1 MARREGT
8 TKNGGRVVVAEIE
21 GRAAVDWD
29 RLRIFCAAAE
39 VGSFT
44 HAGDMLELSQSAV
57 SRQIAA
63 LEEEVGV
70 PLFHRH
76 ARGLILTEPGE
87 TLFRTALEM
96 KLKIETARARLV
108 DTREKPNG
116 QLRITTTIGLG
127 TYWLTPRLGEFLDS
141 FPDIRVELL
150 LIDEELDLAM
160 RQADVA
166 IRLRLPVQS
175 DLVQRRLF
183 TVHFHAYAS
192 AEYVKRRGMPK
203 TPEELDAHRIVA
215 YGGSAANYLLET
227 SVLPVI
233 GRDPRHPRPV
243 ALTVSNVSSVK
254 RAVESGFGVGI
265 LPDYLVVQ
273 NSILVRVLP
282 ESEMPSL
289 DTYFVYPEEL
299 RNVARVQVFRDF
311 MIQKAQ
317 RWSH

>member
-1 MARREGT
+1 
-8 TKNGGRVVVAEIE
+8 
-21 GRAAVDWD
+21 VDWD

-127 TYWLTPRLGEFLDS
+127 TYWLTPRLGEFLDGY
-141 FPDIRVELL
+141 PEIKVELL

-192 AEYVKRRGMPK
+192 ADYVKRKGAPK
-203 TPEELDAHRIVA
+203 SPEELDSHRIVA
-215 YGGSAANYLLET
+215 FGGVGPPYLLET
-227 SVLPVI
+227 SVLPSL
-233 GRDPRHPRPV
+233 GRDPRNPRPA

-265 LPDYLVVQ
+265 LPDYIVGQ
-273 NSILVRVLP
+273 TSNLVRVLT
-282 ESEMPSL
+282 ESDMPSL

-299 RNVARVQVFRDF
+299 RNVARIQVFRDF
-311 MIQKAQ
+311 MIQKAL

>member
-1 MARREGT
+1 M
-8 TKNGGRVVVAEIE
+8 
-21 GRAAVDWD
+21 DWD

-70 PLFHRH
+70 PLFLRH

-116 QLRITTTIGLG
+116 LLRITTTIGLG
-127 TYWLTPRLGEFLDS
+127 TYWLTPRLGEFLDGY
-141 FPDIRVELL
+141 PEIRVELL

-192 AEYVKRRGMPK
+192 AEYVKRRGAPK
-203 TPEELDAHRIVA
+203 GPEDLDAHRIVA
-215 YGGSAANYLLET
+215 FGGVGPPYLLET
-227 SVLPVI
+227 SVLPSL
-233 GRDPRHPRPV
+233 GRDARNPRQP

-254 RAVESGFGVGI
+254 RAIESGFGVGI
-265 LPDYLVVQ
+265 LPDYLVGQ
-273 NSILVRVLP
+273 TSNLVRVLT

-299 RNVARVQVFRDF
+299 RNVARIQVFRDF
-311 MIQKAQ
+311 MIQKAL

>member
-1 MARREGT
+1 M
-8 TKNGGRVVVAEIE
+8 
-21 GRAAVDWD
+21 DWD

-127 TYWLTPRLGEFLDS
+127 TYWLTPRLGEFLDN

-192 AEYVKRRGMPK
+192 AEYVKRHGMPK

-227 SVLPVI
+227 SVLPTL
-233 GRDPRHPRPV
+233 GRDPRQPRSV

-254 RAVESGFGVGI
+254 RAVECGFGVGI

-273 NSILVRVLP
+273 NSNLVRVLT

>member
-1 MARREGT
+1 M
-8 TKNGGRVVVAEIE
+8 
-21 GRAAVDWD
+21 DWD

-127 TYWLTPRLGEFLDS
+127 TYWLTPRLGEFLDN

-192 AEYVKRRGMPK
+192 AEYVKRHGMPK

-227 SVLPVI
+227 SVLPTL
-233 GRDPRHPRPV
+233 GRDPRQPRSV

-273 NSILVRVLP
+273 NSNLVRVLT

>member
-1 MARREGT
+1 
-8 TKNGGRVVVAEIE
+8 
-21 GRAAVDWD
+21 VDWD

-116 QLRITTTIGLG
+116 QLKITTTIGLG

-141 FPDIRVELL
+141 YPEIRVELL

-192 AEYVKRRGMPK
+192 ADYVKRRGAPK
-203 TPEELDAHRIVA
+203 TPEELDSHRIIA
-215 YGGSAANYLLET
+215 FGGVGPPYLLET
-227 SVLPVI
+227 SVLPSL
-233 GRDPRHPRPV
+233 GRDARNPRQA

-265 LPDYLVVQ
+265 LPDYIVGQ
-273 NSILVRVLP
+273 TSNLVRVLT
-282 ESEMPSL
+282 ESDMPSL

-299 RNVARVQVFRDF
+299 RNVARIQVFRDF
-311 MIQKAQ
+311 MIQKAL

>member
-1 MARREGT
+1 
-8 TKNGGRVVVAEIE
+8 
-21 GRAAVDWD
+21 VDWD

-127 TYWLTPRLGEFLDS
+127 TYWLTPRLGEFLDA
-141 FPDIRVELL
+141 FPEIRVELL

-192 AEYVKRRGMPK
+192 ADYIKRRGGPK
-203 TPEELDAHRIVA
+203 TPEELDSHRIVA
-215 YGGSAANYLLET
+215 FGGVGPPYLLET
-227 SVLPVI
+227 SVLPSL
-233 GRDPRHPRPV
+233 GRDARNHRPA

-254 RAVESGFGVGI
+254 RAVESGFGIGI
-265 LPDYLVVQ
+265 LPDYIVGQ
-273 NSILVRVLP
+273 TSNLVRVLT

-299 RNVARVQVFRDF
+299 RNVARIQVFRDF
-311 MIQKAQ
+311 MIQKAL

>member
-1 MARREGT
+1 
-8 TKNGGRVVVAEIE
+8 
-21 GRAAVDWD
+21 VDWD

-44 HAGDMLELSQSAV
+44 HAGDLLELSQSAV

-87 TLFRTALEM
+87 TLFRTALDM

-116 QLRITTTIGLG
+116 LLRVTTTIGLG
-127 TYWLTPRLGEFLDS
+127 TYWLTPRFGDFLDAY
-141 FPDIRVELL
+141 PDIRVELL
-150 LIDEELDLAM
+150 LVDEELDLAM

-192 AEYVKRRGMPK
+192 ADYVKRRGAPK
-203 TPEELDAHRIVA
+203 TAEELDAHRIIA
-215 YGGSAANYLLET
+215 FGGVGPSYLLET
-227 SVLPVI
+227 SVLPI
-233 GRDPRHPRPV
+233 LGRDTRHPRPA

-254 RAVESGFGVGI
+254 RAVESGLGIGV
-265 LPDYLVVQ
+265 LPDYIVEH
-273 NSILVRVLP
+273 SAGLVRVLT
-282 ESEMPSL
+282 ESDMPSL

-299 RNVARVQVFRDF
+299 RNVARIQVFRDF

>member
-1 MARREGT
+1 MDWD
-8 TKNGGRVVVAEIE
+8 KLRVFHAVAE
-21 GRAAVDWD
+21 A
-29 RLRIFCAAAE
+29 
-39 VGSFT
+39 GSFT

-116 QLRITTTIGLG
+116 QLKITTTIGLG

-141 FPDIRVELL
+141 YPEIRVELL

-192 AEYVKRRGMPK
+192 ADYVKRRGAPK
-203 TPEELDAHRIVA
+203 TPEELDSHRIIA
-215 YGGSAANYLLET
+215 FGGVGPPYLLET
-227 SVLPVI
+227 SVLPSL
-233 GRDPRHPRPV
+233 GRDARNPRAA

-265 LPDYLVVQ
+265 LPDYIVGQ
-273 NSILVRVLP
+273 TSNLVRVLT
-282 ESEMPSL
+282 ESDMPSL

-299 RNVARVQVFRDF
+299 RNVARIQVFRDF
-311 MIQKAQ
+311 MIQKAL

>member
-1 MARREGT
+1 M
-8 TKNGGRVVVAEIE
+8 
-21 GRAAVDWD
+21 DWD

-44 HAGDMLELSQSAV
+44 HAGDLLELSQSAV

-116 QLRITTTIGLG
+116 LLRVTTTIGLG
-127 TYWLTPRLGEFLDS
+127 TYWLTPRLGEFLDTY
-141 FPDIRVELL
+141 PDVRVELL

-192 AEYVKRRGMPK
+192 TDYVKRRGAPK
-203 TPEELDAHRIVA
+203 LPEELDNHRIIA
-215 YGGSAANYLLET
+215 YGGAGASYLLET
-227 SVLPVI
+227 SVLPVL
-233 GRDPRHPRPV
+233 GRDARQPRAA
-243 ALTVSNVSSVK
+243 ALTVSNISSVK
-254 RAVESGFGVGI
+254 RAVESGIGVGI
-265 LPDYLVVQ
+265 LPDYLVDQ
-273 NSILVRVLP
+273 TANLVRVLN
-282 ESEMPSL
+282 ESEMPAL

-299 RNVARVQVFRDF
+299 RNVARIQVFRDF

>member
-1 MARREGT
+1 M
-8 TKNGGRVVVAEIE
+8 
-21 GRAAVDWD
+21 DWD

-44 HAGDMLELSQSAV
+44 HAGDLLELSQSAV

-127 TYWLTPRLGEFLDS
+127 TYWLTPRLGEFLDGY
-141 FPDIRVELL
+141 PEIRVELL

-192 AEYVKRRGMPK
+192 ADYVKRRGAPK

-215 YGGSAANYLLET
+215 FGGVGPPYLLET
-227 SVLPVI
+227 SVLPSL
-233 GRDPRHPRPV
+233 GRDARHPRPA

-254 RAVESGFGVGI
+254 RAVESGFGIGV
-265 LPDYLVVQ
+265 LPDYIVGQ
-273 NSILVRVLP
+273 TSNLVRVLT

-299 RNVARVQVFRDF
+299 RNVARIQVFRDF

>member
-1 MARREGT
+1 M
-8 TKNGGRVVVAEIE
+8 
-21 GRAAVDWD
+21 DWD

-116 QLRITTTIGLG
+116 LLRITTTIGLG
-127 TYWLTPRLGEFLDS
+127 TYWLTPRLGEFLDGY
-141 FPDIRVELL
+141 PEIRVELL

-192 AEYVKRRGMPK
+192 AEYVKRRGAPK
-203 TPEELDAHRIVA
+203 SPEDLDGHRIVA
-215 YGGSAANYLLET
+215 FGGVGPPYLLET
-227 SVLPVI
+227 SVLPSL
-233 GRDPRHPRPV
+233 GRDARNPRQP

-254 RAVESGFGVGI
+254 RAIESGFGVGI
-265 LPDYLVVQ
+265 LPDYLVGQ
-273 NSILVRVLP
+273 TSNLVRVLT

-299 RNVARVQVFRDF
+299 RNVARIQVFRDF
-311 MIQKAQ
+311 MIQKAL

>member
-1 MARREGT
+1 M
-8 TKNGGRVVVAEIE
+8 
-21 GRAAVDWD
+21 DWD

-127 TYWLTPRLGEFLDS
+127 TYWLTPRLGEFLDA
-141 FPDIRVELL
+141 FPEIRVELL

-192 AEYVKRRGMPK
+192 ADYIKRRGGPK
-203 TPEELDAHRIVA
+203 TPEELDSHRIVA
-215 YGGSAANYLLET
+215 FGGVGPPYLLET
-227 SVLPVI
+227 SVLPSL
-233 GRDPRHPRPV
+233 GRDARNHRPA

-254 RAVESGFGVGI
+254 RAVESGFGIGI
-265 LPDYLVVQ
+265 LPDYIVGQ
-273 NSILVRVLP
+273 TSNLVRVLT

-299 RNVARVQVFRDF
+299 RNVARIQVFRDF
-311 MIQKAQ
+311 MIQKAL

>member
-1 MARREGT
+1 
-8 TKNGGRVVVAEIE
+8 
-21 GRAAVDWD
+21 VDWD

-44 HAGDMLELSQSAV
+44 HAGDLLELSQSAV

-127 TYWLTPRLGEFLDS
+127 TYWLTPRLGEFLDAY
-141 FPDIRVELL
+141 PEIRVELL

-192 AEYVKRRGMPK
+192 ADYVKRRGAPK
-203 TPEELDAHRIVA
+203 AAEDLDNHRIIA
-215 YGGSAANYLLET
+215 FGGAAPPYLLET
-227 SVLPVI
+227 SVLTTL
-233 GRDPRHPRPV
+233 GREARNPRFA
-243 ALTVSNVSSVK
+243 ALTASNVSSVK

-265 LPDYLVVQ
+265 LPDYIVGQ
-273 NSILVRVLP
+273 TTNLVRVLT

-299 RNVARVQVFRDF
+299 RNVARIQVFRDF

>member
-1 MARREGT
+1 M
-8 TKNGGRVVVAEIE
+8 
-21 GRAAVDWD
+21 DWD

-116 QLRITTTIGLG
+116 LLRITTTIGLG
-127 TYWLTPRLGEFLDS
+127 TYWLTPRLGEFLDGY
-141 FPDIRVELL
+141 PEIRVELL

-166 IRLRLPVQS
+166 IRLRLSVQS

-192 AEYVKRRGMPK
+192 AEYVKRRGAPK
-203 TPEELDAHRIVA
+203 SPEDLDGHRIVA
-215 YGGSAANYLLET
+215 FGGVGPPYLLET
-227 SVLPVI
+227 SVLPSL
-233 GRDPRHPRPV
+233 GRDARNPRQP

-254 RAVESGFGVGI
+254 RAIESGFGVGI
-265 LPDYLVVQ
+265 LPDYLVGQ
-273 NSILVRVLP
+273 TSNLVRVLT

-299 RNVARVQVFRDF
+299 RNVARIQVFRDF
-311 MIQKAQ
+311 MIQKAL

>member
-1 MARREGT
+1 
-8 TKNGGRVVVAEIE
+8 
-21 GRAAVDWD
+21 VDWD

-44 HAGDMLELSQSAV
+44 HAGDLLELSQSAV

-116 QLRITTTIGLG
+116 LLRVTTTIGLG
-127 TYWLTPRLGEFLDS
+127 TYWLTPRLGEFLDTY
-141 FPDIRVELL
+141 PDIRIELL

-192 AEYVKRRGMPK
+192 TDYVKRRGAPK
-203 TPEELDAHRIVA
+203 LPEELDNHRIIA
-215 YGGSAANYLLET
+215 YGGAGASYLLET
-227 SVLPVI
+227 SVLPVL
-233 GRDPRHPRPV
+233 GRDARQPRAA
-243 ALTVSNVSSVK
+243 ALTVSNISSVK
-254 RAVESGFGVGI
+254 RAVESGIGVGV
-265 LPDYLVVQ
+265 LPDYLVDQ
-273 NSILVRVLP
+273 TANLVRVLN
-282 ESEMPSL
+282 ESEMPAL

-299 RNVARVQVFRDF
+299 RNVARIQVFRDF

>member
-1 MARREGT
+1 
-8 TKNGGRVVVAEIE
+8 
-21 GRAAVDWD
+21 VDWD

-116 QLRITTTIGLG
+116 LLRLTTTIGLG
-127 TYWLTPRLGEFLDS
+127 TYWLTPRLGEFLDGY
-141 FPDIRVELL
+141 PEIRVELL
-150 LIDEELDLAM
+150 LVDEELDLAM

-192 AEYVKRRGMPK
+192 ADYVKRRGAPK
-203 TPEELDAHRIVA
+203 SSDELDSHRIVA
-215 YGGSAANYLLET
+215 FGGANPPYLLET
-227 SVLPVI
+227 SVLPTL
-233 GRDPRHPRPV
+233 GRDQRHPRPS
-243 ALTVSNVSSVK
+243 ALTVSNISSVK
-254 RAVESGFGVGI
+254 RAIESGFGVGI
-265 LPDYLVVQ
+265 LPDYIVDQ
-273 NSILVRVLP
+273 TSNLVRVLT

-299 RNVARVQVFRDF
+299 RNVARIQVFRDF
-311 MIQKAQ
+311 MIQKSQ

>member
-1 MARREGT
+1 M
-8 TKNGGRVVVAEIE
+8 
-21 GRAAVDWD
+21 DWD

-127 TYWLTPRLGEFLDS
+127 TYWLTPRLGEFLDN

-166 IRLRLPVQS
+166 IRLCLPVQS

-192 AEYVKRRGMPK
+192 AEYVKRHGMPK

-227 SVLPVI
+227 SVLPTL
-233 GRDPRHPRPV
+233 GRDPRQPRSV

-273 NSILVRVLP
+273 NSNLVRVLT

-289 DTYFVYPEEL
+289 DT
-299 RNVARVQVFRDF
+299 
-311 MIQKAQ
+311 
-317 RWSH
+317 

>member
-1 MARREGT
+1 
-8 TKNGGRVVVAEIE
+8 
-21 GRAAVDWD
+21 VDWD

-127 TYWLTPRLGEFLDS
+127 TYWLTPRLGEFLDGY
-141 FPDIRVELL
+141 PDIRVELL

-192 AEYVKRRGMPK
+192 NDYVKRRGAPK

-215 YGGSAANYLLET
+215 FGGVGPTYLLET
-227 SVLPVI
+227 SVLPTL
-233 GRDPRHPRPV
+233 GREPRHPRV
-243 ALTVSNVSSVK
+243 AALTVSNVSSVK
-254 RAVESGFGVGI
+254 RAVESGFGIGV
-265 LPDYLVVQ
+265 LPDYIVDQ
-273 NSILVRVLP
+273 TSNLVRVLT

-299 RNVARVQVFRDF
+299 RNVARIQVFRDF

>member
-1 MARREGT
+1 
-8 TKNGGRVVVAEIE
+8 
-21 GRAAVDWD
+21 VDWD

-44 HAGDMLELSQSAV
+44 HAGDLLELSQSAV

-116 QLRITTTIGLG
+116 LLRVTTTVGLG
-127 TYWLTPRLGEFLDS
+127 TYWLTPRLGEFLDTY
-141 FPDIRVELL
+141 PDVRVELL

-192 AEYVKRRGMPK
+192 TDYVKRRGAPK
-203 TPEELDAHRIVA
+203 LPEELDNHRIIA
-215 YGGSAANYLLET
+215 YGGAGASYLLET
-227 SVLPVI
+227 SVLPVL
-233 GRDPRHPRPV
+233 GRDPRQPRAA
-243 ALTVSNVSSVK
+243 ALTVSNISSVK
-254 RAVESGFGVGI
+254 RAVESGIGVGI
-265 LPDYLVVQ
+265 LPDYLVDQ
-273 NSILVRVLP
+273 TANLVRVLN
-282 ESEMPSL
+282 ESEMPAL

-299 RNVARVQVFRDF
+299 RNVARIQVFRDF

>member
-1 MARREGT
+1 M
-8 TKNGGRVVVAEIE
+8 
-21 GRAAVDWD
+21 DWD

-116 QLRITTTIGLG
+116 LLRITTTIGLG
-127 TYWLTPRLGEFLDS
+127 TYWLTPRLGEFLDGY
-141 FPDIRVELL
+141 PEIRVELL

-192 AEYVKRRGMPK
+192 AEYVKRRGAPK
-203 TPEELDAHRIVA
+203 GPEDLDAHRIVA
-215 YGGSAANYLLET
+215 FGGVGPPYLLET
-227 SVLPVI
+227 SVLPSL
-233 GRDPRHPRPV
+233 GRDARNPRLP

-254 RAVESGFGVGI
+254 RAIESGFGVGI
-265 LPDYLVVQ
+265 LPDYLVGQ
-273 NSILVRVLP
+273 TSNLVRVLT

-299 RNVARVQVFRDF
+299 RNVARIQVFRDF
-311 MIQKAQ
+311 MIQKAL

>member
-1 MARREGT
+1 M
-8 TKNGGRVVVAEIE
+8 
-21 GRAAVDWD
+21 DWD

-116 QLRITTTIGLG
+116 LLRITTTIGLG
-127 TYWLTPRLGEFLDS
+127 TYWLTPRLGEFLDGY
-141 FPDIRVELL
+141 PEIRVELL

-192 AEYVKRRGMPK
+192 AEYVKRRGAPK
-203 TPEELDAHRIVA
+203 GPEDLDAHRIVA
-215 YGGSAANYLLET
+215 FGGVGPPYLLET
-227 SVLPVI
+227 SVLPSL
-233 GRDPRHPRPV
+233 GRDARNPRQP

-254 RAVESGFGVGI
+254 RAIESGFGVGI
-265 LPDYLVVQ
+265 LPDYLVGQ
-273 NSILVRVLP
+273 TSNLVRVLT

-299 RNVARVQVFRDF
+299 RNVARIQVFRDF
-311 MIQKAQ
+311 MIQKAL

>member
-1 MARREGT
+1 
-8 TKNGGRVVVAEIE
+8 
-21 GRAAVDWD
+21 VDWD

-127 TYWLTPRLGEFLDS
+127 TYWLTPRLGEFLDN

-192 AEYVKRRGMPK
+192 AEYVKRHGMPK

-227 SVLPVI
+227 SVLPTL
-233 GRDPRHPRPV
+233 GRDPRQPRSV

-254 RAVESGFGVGI
+254 RAVECGFGVGI

-273 NSILVRVLP
+273 NSNLVRVLT

>member
-1 MARREGT
+1 
-8 TKNGGRVVVAEIE
+8 
-21 GRAAVDWD
+21 VDWD

-127 TYWLTPRLGEFLDS
+127 TYWLTPRLGEFLDN

-192 AEYVKRRGMPK
+192 AEYVKRHGMPK

-227 SVLPVI
+227 SVLPTL
-233 GRDPRHPRPV
+233 GRDPRQPRSV

-273 NSILVRVLP
+273 NSNLVRVLT

>member
-1 MARREGT
+1 M
-8 TKNGGRVVVAEIE
+8 
-21 GRAAVDWD
+21 DWD

-44 HAGDMLELSQSAV
+44 HAGDLLELSQSAV

-116 QLRITTTIGLG
+116 LLRVTTTIGLG
-127 TYWLTPRLGEFLDS
+127 TYWLTPRLGEFLDTY
-141 FPDIRVELL
+141 PDVRVELL

-192 AEYVKRRGMPK
+192 TDYVKRRGAPK
-203 TPEELDAHRIVA
+203 LPEDLDNHRIIA
-215 YGGSAANYLLET
+215 YGGAGASYLLET
-227 SVLPVI
+227 SVLPVL
-233 GRDPRHPRPV
+233 GRDARQPRAA
-243 ALTVSNVSSVK
+243 ALTVSNISSVK
-254 RAVESGFGVGI
+254 RAVESGIGVGI
-265 LPDYLVVQ
+265 LPDYLVDQ
-273 NSILVRVLP
+273 TANLVRVLN

-299 RNVARVQVFRDF
+299 RNVARIQVFRDF

>member
-1 MARREGT
+1 
-8 TKNGGRVVVAEIE
+8 
-21 GRAAVDWD
+21 VDWD

-44 HAGDMLELSQSAV
+44 HAGDLLELSQSAV

-116 QLRITTTIGLG
+116 LLRVTTTIGLG
-127 TYWLTPRLGEFLDS
+127 TYWLTPRLGEFLDTY
-141 FPDIRVELL
+141 PDVRVELL

-192 AEYVKRRGMPK
+192 TDYVKRRGAPK
-203 TPEELDAHRIVA
+203 LPEELDNHRIIA
-215 YGGSAANYLLET
+215 YGGAGASYLLET
-227 SVLPVI
+227 SVLPVL
-233 GRDPRHPRPV
+233 GRDARQPRAA
-243 ALTVSNVSSVK
+243 ALTVSNISSVK
-254 RAVESGFGVGI
+254 RAVESGIGVGI
-265 LPDYLVVQ
+265 LPDYLVDQ
-273 NSILVRVLP
+273 TANLVRVLN
-282 ESEMPSL
+282 ESEMPAL

-299 RNVARVQVFRDF
+299 RNVARIQVFRDF

>member
-1 MARREGT
+1 M
-8 TKNGGRVVVAEIE
+8 
-21 GRAAVDWD
+21 DWD

-127 TYWLTPRLGEFLDS
+127 TYWLTPRLGEFLDA
-141 FPDIRVELL
+141 FPEIRVELL

-192 AEYVKRRGMPK
+192 ADYVKRRGAPK
-203 TPEELDAHRIVA
+203 VAEDLDNHRIVA
-215 YGGSAANYLLET
+215 FGGSGPSYLLET
-227 SVLPVI
+227 SVLPTL
-233 GRDPRHPRPV
+233 GREPRQPRFT

-265 LPDYLVVQ
+265 LPDYIVDQ
-273 NSILVRVLP
+273 TSNLVRVLT

-299 RNVARVQVFRDF
+299 RNVARIQVFRDF

>member
-1 MARREGT
+1 
-8 TKNGGRVVVAEIE
+8 
-21 GRAAVDWD
+21 VDWD

-127 TYWLTPRLGEFLDS
+127 TYWLTPRLGEFLDGY
-141 FPDIRVELL
+141 PEIRVELL

-192 AEYVKRRGMPK
+192 ADYVKRRGAPK
-203 TPEELDAHRIVA
+203 TPEELDSHRIVA
-215 YGGSAANYLLET
+215 FGGVGPPYLLET
-227 SVLPVI
+227 SVLPSL
-233 GRDPRHPRPV
+233 GRDARNPRSA

-254 RAVESGFGVGI
+254 RAVESGFGIGI
-265 LPDYLVVQ
+265 LPDYIVGQ
-273 NSILVRVLP
+273 TSNLVRVLT

-299 RNVARVQVFRDF
+299 RNVARIQVFRDF
-311 MIQKAQ
+311 MIQKAL

>member
-1 MARREGT
+1 M
-8 TKNGGRVVVAEIE
+8 
-21 GRAAVDWD
+21 DWD

-116 QLRITTTIGLG
+116 LLRLTTTIGLG
-127 TYWLTPRLGEFLDS
+127 TYWLTPRLGEFLDGY
-141 FPDIRVELL
+141 PEIRVELL
-150 LIDEELDLAM
+150 LVDEELDLAM

-192 AEYVKRRGMPK
+192 ADYVKRRGAPK
-203 TPEELDAHRIVA
+203 SSDELDSHRIVA
-215 YGGSAANYLLET
+215 FGGANPPYLLET
-227 SVLPVI
+227 SVLPTL
-233 GRDPRHPRPV
+233 GRDQRHPRPS
-243 ALTVSNVSSVK
+243 ALTVSNISSVK
-254 RAVESGFGVGI
+254 RAIESGFGVGI
-265 LPDYLVVQ
+265 LPDYIVDQ
-273 NSILVRVLP
+273 TSNLVRVLT

-299 RNVARVQVFRDF
+299 RNVARIQVFRDF
-311 MIQKAQ
+311 MIQKSQ

>member
-1 MARREGT
+1 
-8 TKNGGRVVVAEIE
+8 
-21 GRAAVDWD
+21 VDWD

-44 HAGDMLELSQSAV
+44 HAGDILELSQSAV

-96 KLKIETARARLV
+96 KLKIDTARARLV
-108 DTREKPNG
+108 DTRERPNG
-116 QLRITTTIGLG
+116 LLRVTTTIGLG
-127 TYWLTPRLGEFLDS
+127 TYWLTPRLGEFLDTY
-141 FPDIRVELL
+141 PDIRVELL

-192 AEYVKRRGMPK
+192 TDYVKRRGAPK
-203 TPEELDAHRIVA
+203 VPEELDNHRIIA
-215 YGGSAANYLLET
+215 FGGAGASYLLET
-227 SVLPVI
+227 SVLPVL
-233 GRDPRHPRPV
+233 GREPRQPRAA
-243 ALTVSNVSSVK
+243 ALTVSNISSVK
-254 RAVESGFGVGI
+254 RAVESGFGVGV
-265 LPDYLVVQ
+265 LPDYLVDHST
-273 NSILVRVLP
+273 NLVRVLT

-299 RNVARVQVFRDF
+299 RNVARIQVFRDF